1 MASVQQRPNGSW
13 RARYR
18 DDDGKEH
25 SRHFPYRYAD
35 KRGTP
40 GRRPGDSAQEWLDE
54 VTASQH
60 NGTYVAPAQQ
70 RTTLAAFYSDW
81 VRQQLWTEGTRQ
93 AADYALAGCI
103 FADVPF
109 GKLRR
114 SHGEAYVKTLAST
127 LAPSTVKTR
136 VAYVRI
142 VLRAAIL
149 DRRLS
154 VDPLEGV
161 KLPAVRKAQHT
172 MRVPTHAEVAAIREH
187 LDPAFRALIDVMA
200 YAGLRIGEAAG
211 LQVGDIG
218 FLPARS
224 VHVQRQIQNRVGRL
238 DVLPPKHG
246 SERLVPVPDELLLR
260 LSRHIETIGVHGD
273 LGWLFGRPPSPT
285 ALRHYFVNACRAA
298 GITGITP
305 HDLRHHYASGLIRA
319 GLDPVAVAKAMGHSS
334 PSITLE
340 VYAHLWPDAADRT
353 RAAAAQLMTPP
364 AAPADSSRTG
374 LA

>member
-1 MASVQQRPNGSW
+1 MASLKQRTDGIW

-18 DDDGKEH
+18 DDSGREH
-25 SRHFPYRYAD
+25 ARHFRL
-35 KRGTP
+35 KRDGQ
-40 GRRPGDSAQEWLDE
+40 AWLDT

-70 RTTLAAFYSDW
+70 RMTLAGFYAEW
-81 VRQQLWTEGTRQ
+81 VQHQLWADGTRRS
-93 AADYALAGCI
+93 ADRALDGCT

-114 SHGEAYVKTLAST
+114 SHGEAYVKTLSST

-142 VLRAAIL
+142 ALRAAIL

-154 VDPLEGV
+154 IDPLEGV
-161 KLPAVRKAQHT
+161 KLPTIRKTEHT
-172 MRVPTHAEVAAIREH
+172 MRVPTHAEVAAIRAH
-187 LDPAFRALIDVMA
+187 LDPAYRALVDVMA

-224 VHVQRQIQNRVGRL
+224 IHVQRQVQNRVGRL
-238 DVLPPKHG
+238 DVVPPKHG
-246 SERLVPVPDELLLR
+246 SERAVPVPDELLLR
-260 LSRHIETIGVHGD
+260 LSRHVETVGVHGAA
-273 LGWLFGRPPSPT
+273 GWLFGRPPSPT

-298 GITGITP
+298 GIDGITP

-319 GLDPVAVAKAMGHSS
+319 GLDPVAVARAMGHSS

-353 RAAAAQLMTPP
+353 RAAAATLMTPM
-364 AAPADSSRTG
+364 ADSADRSRT
-374 LA
+374 AEA